1 MASTFWAV
9 AKTRRRTEGHANMKY
24 ETRITQV
31 TVVKEGSPIF
41 DQSATE
47 VRIEDDGGGEFLEL
61 VQHPD
66 DRDGDQILRFDPK
79 EWDAVVEAV
88 EQLRKGMR

>member
-1 MASTFWAV
+1 
-9 AKTRRRTEGHANMKY
+9 MKY

-31 TVVKEGSPIF
+31 TVLKEGSPIF

-47 VRIEDDGGGEFLEL
+47 VRIKDDGGGEFLEL

-66 DRDGDQILRFDPK
+66 YKDGEQILRFDPK